1 MPSRVHTIYFIYG
14 LFMTW
19 GPGSADRVKR
29 GTGNEIFPVL
39 GMDNDYSYPVL
50 SD

>member
-1 MPSRVHTIYFIYG
+1 MPGRVHTIYFIYG

-19 GPGSADRVKR
+19 VFGSPHIMKR
-29 GTGNEIFPVL
+29 GIVKEIFPVL